1 MASKDTAHSGH
12 GHVHGPGCGH
22 DHSHQPPQPETR
34 QQARHQARQQSH
46 NKAGQ
51 QAGQAALAPATPL
64 LLNESQFDPMPEL
77 TSEDKSKDELFVRM
91 AFVAD
96 AMLKAHGKDFTMGTL
111 VLAARFIAEGKPLIK
126 RKQETEAADS

>member
-1 MASKDTAHSGH
+1 MTLKNSLKSSASHV
-12 GHVHGPGCGH
+12 HVHGPDCGH
-22 DHSHQPPQPETR
+22 DHGPQPSRPAT
-34 QQARHQARQQSH
+34 
-46 NKAGQ
+46 K
-51 QAGQAALAPATPL
+51 APATPL
-64 LLNESQFDPMPEL
+64 LLNESQFDPMPGL

-126 RKQETEAADS
+126 RKQETEAAGS